1 MLKVAPFVV
10 RYLQRVVHA
19 YILIQTAVGKAVDV
33 AGAIAAIEGV
43 DRVDAVTGPYDVVAQ
58 VQARSVDDL
67 GKLLLSQI
75 QQIPHITRTLTC
87 PIIHL

>member
-1 MLKVAPFVV
+1 M

-19 YILIQTAVGKAVDV
+19 YILIQTAVGRAVDV